1 MVERI
6 WNIYHKQLLS
16 FIQKRVSDSVLA
28 EDILQEVFIKIH
40 SKIDSL
46 QEDKKIKAWL
56 FQITRNTI
64 IDYYRKS
71 SKAEEVDANI
81 LDLED
86 ENNAEAMADIQTCIV
101 PMIKSLPEDYRD
113 ALMLSE
119 LNGLSQKELSEK
131 LQISYSA
138 AKSRVQ
144 RGRSLLKEALSKCC
158 SFEKDANGK
167 IIDYEKKASSCNN
180 CKEN

>member
-1 MVERI
+1 MVEHI
-6 WNIYHKQLLS
+6 WRTYHKQLLA
-16 FIQKRVSDSVLA
+16 FIQKRVSDPVLA

-40 SKIDSL
+40 NKIDSL
-46 QEDKKIKAWL
+46 QEGKKVKAWL

-64 IDYYRKS
+64 IDYYRR
-71 SKAEEVDANI
+71 SKKNEDIDIQIV
-81 LDLED
+81 DLEEED
-86 ENNAEAMADIQTCIV
+86 NIQAMADIQSCIV

-113 ALMLSE
+113 ALLLSE

-144 RGRSLLKEALSKCC
+144 RGRTLLKMH
-158 SFEKDANGK
+158 
-167 IIDYEKKASSCNN
+167 
-180 CKEN
+180 